1 MVLEN
6 LQGLNQKTQEKGISR
21 LETQNLQI
29 LTTNTLY
36 DNQVNEVGESSMC
49 CNTFKHSKLSIKEG
63 NDINYKQMH
72 QNNNKIHPITIKA
85 IQPKLLNTVYSYEPI
100 LYVTCY

>member
-36 DNQVNEVGESSMC
+36 DNQVNKVGESSSY

-72 QNNNKIHPITIKA
+72 QNNNKIHPTTIKA
-85 IQPKLLNTVYSYEPI
+85 IHPKLLNTVYSYEPI
-100 LYVTCY
+100 LCVTCY